1 MNIKYN
7 FYFWLCNF
15 KMIIY
20 GHVSVPYT
28 LTLDRK
34 KRQFCIINTLKCLLL
49 KCSLLVIVA
58 EYNIVLQGVY
68 NFIFR
73 LKTSKYFLMTTEKMT
88 V

>member
-1 MNIKYN
+1 
-7 FYFWLCNF
+7 
-15 KMIIY
+15 MIIY

-58 EYNIVLQGVY
+58 
-68 NFIFR
+68 
-73 LKTSKYFLMTTEKMT
+73 
-88 V
+88 

>member
-34 KRQFCIINTLKCLLL
+34 KTIL
-49 KCSLLVIVA
+49 
-58 EYNIVLQGVY
+58 YY
-68 NFIFR
+68 
-73 LKTSKYFLMTTEKMT
+73 KYFEVSSIKMQPFGYSS
-88 V
+88 